1 MPYRRTFSRRP
12 VGLRRPR
19 RKMIWARSILVP
31 SGSAVPTSVA
41 AGAGAGIDL
50 LADAQTQ
57 MGADFVGSTVL
68 RIRGR
73 IHVYLTTQS
82 AAASGGFVTAI
93 RVNDV
98 TDTNFT
104 PLTTGRYEDWMYY
117 DSGHL
122 RITGTA
128 NAIAPSV
135 AE

>member
-1 MPYRRTFSRRP
+1 
-12 VGLRRPR
+12 
-19 RKMIWARSILVP
+19 
-31 SGSAVPTSVA
+31 
-41 AGAGAGIDL
+41 
-50 LADAQTQ
+50 
-57 MGADFVGSTVL
+57 
-68 RIRGR
+68 
-73 IHVYLTTQS
+73 LTTQS

-135 AE
+135 AERVLVVDVRAKRKIDEIAQSLRWQFENSSTSSQPLEVSGTFSTLIALP